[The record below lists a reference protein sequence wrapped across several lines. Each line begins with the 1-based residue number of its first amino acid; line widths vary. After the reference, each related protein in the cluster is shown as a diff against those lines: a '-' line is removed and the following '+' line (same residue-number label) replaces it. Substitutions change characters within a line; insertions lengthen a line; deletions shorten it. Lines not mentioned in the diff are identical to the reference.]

1 MKNRLLVFTIF
12 TATLVMGCASADKRI
27 SQNQDLFDTY
37 GVRTQSLIRQGSISI
52 GFNPTQVQMAL
63 GEPDRIATIQTESGT
78 QTVWH
83 YFKRSPSV
91 GLSLGAG
98 TVLGG
103 SSSVGTGIGIGTDSS
118 SLKLEKSVVFDRET
132 GNVSAIETF
141 D

>member
-1 MKNRLLVFTIF
+1 MKHLSLVFVIF
-12 TATLVMGCASADKRI
+12 TAALLVGCASAEKRI
-27 SQNQDLFDTY
+27 SQNQDLFNSYSMETK
-37 GVRTQSLIRQGSISI
+37 RLIRQGSIAI
-52 GFNPTQVQMAL
+52 GFDPTQVKMAL
-63 GEPDRIATIQTESGT
+63 GKPDRTATIQTEAGI

-103 SSSVGTGIGIGTDSS
+103 SSSVGSGIGIGTDSS
-118 SLKLEKSVVFDRET
+118 SLKLEKSIVFDRET
-132 GNVSAIETF
+132 GLVSEIEIY